1 LGIGVGRELLNF
13 YRGMVQKRGET
24 WPRFNL
30 LMSSIHSLMDQEYSG
45 DINIVPHFRWYNP
58 AKLISHL
65 SEKDLIELMEGGER
79 STYPAVEAIRT
90 CTKIS
95 RTMEEIL
102 SRFERGDLRPDESEY
117 HRPRSS
123 RRRPPPTRADREALR
138 EQLLHS
144 DQVQKPAQKKLP
156 ATRKKAASRNKSSTT
171 RKASVKARKGA
182 RRAA

>member
-1 LGIGVGRELLNF
+1 
-13 YRGMVQKRGET
+13 
-24 WPRFNL
+24 
-30 LMSSIHSLMDQEYSG
+30 
-45 DINIVPHFRWYNP
+45 
-58 AKLISHL
+58 
-65 SEKDLIELMEGGER
+65 MEGGER
-79 STYPAVEAIRT
+79 SAYPAVEAIRT

-138 EQLLHS
+138 EQSLHS

-156 ATRKKAASRNKSSTT
+156 TPRKKSTTRGKSVTT
-171 RKASVKARKGA
+171 RKASVRARKSGP
-182 RRAA
+182 RAA